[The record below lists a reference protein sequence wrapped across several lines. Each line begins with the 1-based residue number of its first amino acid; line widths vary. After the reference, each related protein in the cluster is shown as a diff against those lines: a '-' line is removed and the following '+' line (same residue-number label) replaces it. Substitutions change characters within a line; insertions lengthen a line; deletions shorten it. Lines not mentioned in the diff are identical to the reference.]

1 MWWAII
7 PWLAV
12 ALGIYSLIHLA
23 LWLDRF
29 HSGANTAG
37 MIAVLAAGIILVSGL
52 IVILVEPHVVIE
64 LGNNEYRYYA
74 DCPSFYSDPTAPSF
88 VPPH

>member
-1 MWWAII
+1 MWWTII

-12 ALGIYSLIHLA
+12 ALGIYGLIHLA

-29 HSGANTAG
+29 RAG
-37 MIAVLAAGIILVSGL
+37 ENVADTIAVLVAGIILLSGL
-52 IVILVEPHVVIE
+52 LVILLEPHVVIE
-64 LGNNEYRYYA
+64 LGNNEYLYYS

-88 VPPH
+88 VPPR